1 MPGSTQI
8 LSINGQT
15 FTLSGLA
22 VVNSSGQFDLN
33 SGTFEGDTNSGGAI
47 FDGTLTCSGGT
58 LSGVLTFASNA
69 VVNLIQAFS
78 MPVAFNTLGLTN
90 LGTVNWV
97 NTDLQGTSAQIFNY
111 GLWEAQT
118 NNTFFGGNGGTTF
131 NNFGVLRK
139 SGGDRDSGSTDF
151 DSQTTFNNPGTV
163 DCQNGLLSLDNG
175 SGGGLFNNAANGTTF
190 FGFFTLTGDP
200 LFSGA
205 GRVAGYLT
213 GSNAMV
219 HGIENSDYLHLF
231 GTLTLAS
238 NNVLNLL
245 STYAG
250 SFSIADGTLTNQGTV
265 NWNSPDFS
273 GQNARIEN
281 HSLWDVQTNN
291 TFHGNSSTVFNNFGV
306 LRKSGGEANSGST
319 YLDQNTVFNNPG
331 TVDCRVGQLA
341 IGGSYTLSGGAL
353 NFSISSSNNFGSL
366 YLAGNATLTEALS
379 VNFTNGYSPVADTS
393 FPLVGYG
400 SETGI
405 FTTLSLPHLSP
416 GLVWQTNYG
425 STTFT
430 LIVTS
435 APPTQLSVAMTEDGG
450 TLSLTWNA
458 IVGQTYQLQ
467 YTTNLAPANWLNLGD
482 TVTATNDTMTAS
494 EAIGQNP
501 QRFYRLVL
509 VWLP

>member
-1 MPGSTQI
+1 LPSKVGCHAGIHVGVCFAQADNIVWVNTSGGNWSDDANWDPQHAPGASDTAIITSAGNYTVTLDVSTTVAGLVLGTTNAGSTQI

-22 VVNSSGQFDLN
+22 VVNSSGQFDLS

-78 MPVAFNTLGLTN
+78 MPVAFNTLVLTN

-131 NNFGVLRK
+131 NNFCVLRK

-163 DCQNGLLSLDNG
+163 DCQ
-175 SGGGLFNNAANGTTF
+175 
-190 FGFFTLTGDP
+190 
-200 LFSGA
+200 
-205 GRVAGYLT
+205 
-213 GSNAMV
+213 
-219 HGIENSDYLHLF
+219 
-231 GTLTLAS
+231 
-238 NNVLNLL
+238 
-245 STYAG
+245 
-250 SFSIADGTLTNQGTV
+250 
-265 NWNSPDFS
+265 
-273 GQNARIEN
+273 
-281 HSLWDVQTNN
+281 
-291 TFHGNSSTVFNNFGV
+291 
-306 LRKSGGEANSGST
+306 
-319 YLDQNTVFNNPG
+319 
-331 TVDCRVGQLA
+331 VGQLA
-341 IGGSYTLSGGAL
+341 IGGAYTLAGGRL
-353 NFSISSSNNFGSL
+353 IFSINSSNNFGSL
-366 YLAGNATLTEALS
+366 YLAGNATLTGALS
-379 VNFTNGYSPVADTS
+379 ANFANGYSPVADTS
-393 FPLVGYG
+393 FPLVSYG

-482 TVTATNDTMTAS
+482 TVTATNDTMTVS